1 MKNDNNGKWVDLT
14 ITIPEEMEQSLI
26 DVVKALNE
34 KGYKNMDISSLIM
47 NVYMHWLVEQNYQ
60 IEEAMKGENK
70 GDA

>member
-1 MKNDNNGKWVDLT
+1 MTKNKEHTMVDLT
-14 ITIPEEMEQSLI
+14 ITIPEEMVQSLK

>member
-1 MKNDNNGKWVDLT
+1 MTKNKENTMVDLT
-14 ITIPEEMEQSLI
+14 ITIPEEMVQSLK

>member
-1 MKNDNNGKWVDLT
+1 MTKNKEHSMVDLT
-14 ITIPEEMEQSLI
+14 ITIPEEMVQSLK